1 MTHNIKVNQNGTTTI
16 QVDFSDE
23 DVNLQG
29 KTSVKGGEGV
39 AMAYLPTF
47 EADLRRNNAELFP
60 LPEVPV
66 EEGEML

>member
-29 KTSVKGGEGV
+29 KTSVKGGEGA

-47 EADLRRNNAELFP
+47 EADLRRNFADMFP
-60 LPEVPV
+60 LPEVPAV
-66 EEGEML
+66 EEEII